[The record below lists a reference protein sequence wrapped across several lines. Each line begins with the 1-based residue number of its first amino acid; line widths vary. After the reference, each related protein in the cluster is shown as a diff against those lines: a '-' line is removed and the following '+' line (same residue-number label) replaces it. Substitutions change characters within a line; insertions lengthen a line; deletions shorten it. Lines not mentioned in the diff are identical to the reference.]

1 MDKSQLEALLASAGM
16 KYEYP
21 KFDKVGDYVAGVLVE
36 KRANEVPDQYGHKK
50 MEYILLDGN
59 TRYLVGGRAYPR
71 GSEVGKD
78 LKVIFGMSDIPVG
91 AEMAF
96 VFTEELPAKVK
107 GNKPTKVIEPKYLG
121 VTKSEVLEDYKKRFA
136 VSTPPQEQEE
146 AQGVELK
153 DTGEELTLDDIPFA
167 G

>member
-16 KYEYP
+16 KYSYP

-36 KRANEVPDQYGHKK
+36 KRKNDVPDPYGHKK
-50 MEYILLDGN
+50 YEYILLDGD
-59 TRYLVGGRAYPR
+59 TRYLVGGRAYPK
-71 GSEVGKD
+71 GSEIGRD
-78 LKVIFGMSDIPVG
+78 YKVIFGMSDIPVG

-96 VFTEELPAKVK
+96 VFTEEIPSKTK
-107 GNKPTKVIEPKYLG
+107 GNKPTKVITPKYIG
-121 VTKSEVLEDYKKRFA
+121 VTKPEVVAEYKKRYA
-136 VSTPPQEQEE
+136 TSDVAEDTQET
-146 AQGVELK
+146 GVELK